1 MSTGMIYYRYYYCTD
16 CTGMI
21 MRRQICRSFWSAPKR
36 ADSDL
41 INTCTG
47 DCRWRL
53 LLFYIR
59 CSAKKNIT
67 LRGKKADGSEKVE
80 AGDRVVLFLS
90 DETIGKKKE
99 KRDDQALSK
108 ETEEIRKAYRTLQ
121 PLLGDSPVLY
131 EDDNI
136 LIVRK
141 PAGILSQKAAAQDI
155 SMNEWLRG
163 YLLERQGVSG
173 RQEQQE
179 KEREIFR
186 PSVCNRLD
194 RNTGGILLCA
204 CSLQGSRA
212 LSAVIRGRALRK
224 TYRMV
229 VHGRVEEPGMVDTD
243 LIKDHSSNQV
253 RTAAKPADT
262 AEKQKQGLRDK
273 ESLRSAV
280 TVYRPVHAGRKCTM
294 VEADLITGRSHQLRV
309 HMASIGHPIVFDP
322 RYGDRKLDLSL
333 AQTIPAIQTI
343 PAKQTASAKQAV
355 PAHPAIMAAARTAAV
370 FLVKPI
376 RAHDVPQSV
385 FRRLNEHLAFT
396 CAEPMFT
403 NAVLP
408 ANSEN
413 HLLRRVALSTFY
425 SGNSSGGNS
434 KAFSES

>member
-1 MSTGMIYYRYYYCTD
+1 MQEFLVSPQESGQRFDKYLH
-16 CTGMI
+16 
-21 MRRQICRSFWSAPKR
+21 RRLPLAPSSFLYKMLR
-36 ADSDL
+36 
-41 INTCTG
+41 
-47 DCRWRL
+47 
-53 LLFYIR
+53 
-59 CSAKKNIT
+59 KKNIT

-90 DETIGKKKE
+90 DETIGKFSA

-163 YLLERQGVSG
+163 YLLERQGDRG

-229 VHGRVEEPGMVDTD
+229 VHGRVEEPGMIDTD
-243 LIKDHSSNQV
+243 LIKDHSTNQV
-253 RTAAKPADT
+253 RTAVKPADT

-333 AQTIPAIQTI
+333 AQTIPVKQTVTAKQTV
-343 PAKQTASAKQAV
+343 PSKQTASAKQTVSA
-355 PAHPAIMAAARTAAV
+355 
-370 FLVKPI
+370 K
-376 RAHDVPQSV
+376 Q
-385 FRRLNEHLAFT
+385 
-396 CAEPMFT
+396 
-403 NAVLP
+403 AVLKGGRGKGSPQRAGGQLLWCTQIAFPRAEESDLMQDVLRPLAGHVIRCP
-408 ANSEN
+408 APKWWNTLCE
-413 HLLRRVALSTFY
+413 
-425 SGNSSGGNS
+425 
-434 KAFSES
+434 

>member
-1 MSTGMIYYRYYYCTD
+1 MQEFLVSPEESGQRFDKYLH
-16 CTGMI
+16 
-21 MRRQICRSFWSAPKR
+21 RRLPLAPSSFLYKMLR
-36 ADSDL
+36 
-41 INTCTG
+41 
-47 DCRWRL
+47 
-53 LLFYIR
+53 
-59 CSAKKNIT
+59 KKNIT

-90 DETIGKKKE
+90 DETIGKFSA

-163 YLLERQGVSG
+163 YLLERQGGSG
-173 RQEQQE
+173 RQEQEQ
-179 KEREIFR
+179 EIFR

-229 VHGRVEEPGMVDTD
+229 VHGIVEEPGMVDTD

-253 RTAAKPADT
+253 RTAVKPADT

-355 PAHPAIMAAARTAAV
+355 LKGGRGKGSPQRAGGQLLWCAQIAFPRAEESDLMKDVLRPLAGRVIRCPAPKWWNT
-370 FLVKPI
+370 LC
-376 RAHDVPQSV
+376 
-385 FRRLNEHLAFT
+385 E
-396 CAEPMFT
+396 
-403 NAVLP
+403 
-408 ANSEN
+408 
-413 HLLRRVALSTFY
+413 
-425 SGNSSGGNS
+425 
-434 KAFSES
+434 

>member
-1 MSTGMIYYRYYYCTD
+1 M
-16 CTGMI
+16 
-21 MRRQICRSFWSAPKR
+21 
-36 ADSDL
+36 
-41 INTCTG
+41 
-47 DCRWRL
+47 
-53 LLFYIR
+53 
-59 CSAKKNIT
+59 
-67 LRGKKADGSEKVE
+67 
-80 AGDRVVLFLS
+80 VLFLS
-90 DETIGKKKE
+90 DETIGKFSA

-108 ETEEIRKAYRTLQ
+108 ETQEIRKAYRTLQ

-163 YLLERQGVSG
+163 YLLERQGDRG
-173 RQEQQE
+173 RQEQ
-179 KEREIFR
+179 EREIFR

-229 VHGRVEEPGMVDTD
+229 VHGRVEEPGMIDTD

-322 RYGDRKLDLSL
+322 RYGDKKLDLSL
-333 AQTIPAIQTI
+333 AQTI
-343 PAKQTASAKQAV
+343 PAKQTASAKQTAFAKQTVSEKQAV
-355 PAHPAIMAAARTAAV
+355 LKGGRGKGSPQ
-370 FLVKPI
+370 
-376 RAHDVPQSV
+376 RAGGQLLWCTQIAFPRADESDLMQDVLRPLAGRV
-385 FRRLNEHLAFT
+385 FR
-396 CAEPMFT
+396 C
-403 NAVLP
+403 P
-408 ANSEN
+408 APKWWNTLCE
-413 HLLRRVALSTFY
+413 
-425 SGNSSGGNS
+425 
-434 KAFSES
+434 

>member
-1 MSTGMIYYRYYYCTD
+1 MQEFLVSPQESGQRFDKYLH
-16 CTGMI
+16 
-21 MRRQICRSFWSAPKR
+21 RRLPLAPSSFLYKMLR
-36 ADSDL
+36 
-41 INTCTG
+41 
-47 DCRWRL
+47 
-53 LLFYIR
+53 
-59 CSAKKNIT
+59 KKNIT

-90 DETIGKKKE
+90 DETIGKFSA

-108 ETEEIRKAYRTLQ
+108 ETQEIRKAYRTLQ

-163 YLLERQGVSG
+163 YLLERQGGSG
-173 RQEQQE
+173 RQEQ
-179 KEREIFR
+179 EIFR

-229 VHGRVEEPGMVDTD
+229 VHGRVEEPGMIDTD

-322 RYGDRKLDLSL
+322 RYGDKKLDLSL
-333 AQTIPAIQTI
+333 AQTI
-343 PAKQTASAKQAV
+343 PAKQTASAKQTAFAKQTVSEKQAV
-355 PAHPAIMAAARTAAV
+355 LKGGRGKGSPQ
-370 FLVKPI
+370 
-376 RAHDVPQSV
+376 RAGGQLLWCTQIAFPRADESDLMQDVLRPLAGRV
-385 FRRLNEHLAFT
+385 FR
-396 CAEPMFT
+396 C
-403 NAVLP
+403 P
-408 ANSEN
+408 APKWWNTLCE
-413 HLLRRVALSTFY
+413 
-425 SGNSSGGNS
+425 
-434 KAFSES
+434 

>member
-1 MSTGMIYYRYYYCTD
+1 MQEFLVSPQESGQRFDKYLH
-16 CTGMI
+16 
-21 MRRQICRSFWSAPKR
+21 RRLPLAPSSFLYKMLR
-36 ADSDL
+36 
-41 INTCTG
+41 
-47 DCRWRL
+47 
-53 LLFYIR
+53 
-59 CSAKKNIT
+59 KKNIT

-90 DETIGKKKE
+90 DETIWKFSA

-141 PAGILSQKAAAQDI
+141 PAGILSQKAAAHDI

-229 VHGRVEEPGMVDTD
+229 VHGRVEEPGMIDTD

-262 AEKQKQGLRDK
+262 AQKQGLRDK

-294 VEADLITGRSHQLRV
+294 VEDGIHRPSDRIRPPLR
-309 HMASIGHPIVFDP
+309 GQ
-322 RYGDRKLDLSL
+322 K
-333 AQTIPAIQTI
+333 T
-343 PAKQTASAKQAV
+343 
-355 PAHPAIMAAARTAAV
+355 
-370 FLVKPI
+370 
-376 RAHDVPQSV
+376 
-385 FRRLNEHLAFT
+385 
-396 CAEPMFT
+396 
-403 NAVLP
+403 
-408 ANSEN
+408 
-413 HLLRRVALSTFY
+413 
-425 SGNSSGGNS
+425 
-434 KAFSES
+434 

>member
-1 MSTGMIYYRYYYCTD
+1 MQEFLVSPQESGQRFDKYLH
-16 CTGMI
+16 
-21 MRRQICRSFWSAPKR
+21 RRLPLAPSSFLYKMLR
-36 ADSDL
+36 
-41 INTCTG
+41 
-47 DCRWRL
+47 
-53 LLFYIR
+53 
-59 CSAKKNIT
+59 KKNIT

-90 DETIGKKKE
+90 DETIGKFSA

-163 YLLERQGVSG
+163 YLLERQGGSG
-173 RQEQQE
+173 RQEQ
-179 KEREIFR
+179 EIFR

-229 VHGRVEEPGMVDTD
+229 VHGRVEEPGMIDTD

-322 RYGDRKLDLSL
+322 RYGDKKLDLSL
-333 AQTIPAIQTI
+333 AQTI
-343 PAKQTASAKQAV
+343 PAKQTASAKQ
-355 PAHPAIMAAARTAAV
+355 TAFAKQTV
-370 FLVKPI
+370 SEK
-376 RAHDVPQSV
+376 Q
-385 FRRLNEHLAFT
+385 
-396 CAEPMFT
+396 
-403 NAVLP
+403 AVLKGGRGKGSPQRAGGQLLWCTQIAFPRADESDLMQDVLRPLAGRVIRCP
-408 ANSEN
+408 APKWWNTLCE
-413 HLLRRVALSTFY
+413 
-425 SGNSSGGNS
+425 
-434 KAFSES
+434 

>member
-1 MSTGMIYYRYYYCTD
+1 MQEFLVSPQESGQRFDKYLH
-16 CTGMI
+16 
-21 MRRQICRSFWSAPKR
+21 RRLPLAPSSFLYKMLR
-36 ADSDL
+36 
-41 INTCTG
+41 
-47 DCRWRL
+47 
-53 LLFYIR
+53 
-59 CSAKKNIT
+59 KKNIT

-90 DETIGKKKE
+90 DETIGKFSA

-141 PAGILSQKAAAQDI
+141 PAGILSQKAAAHDI

-224 TYRMV
+224 TY
-229 VHGRVEEPGMVDTD
+229 
-243 LIKDHSSNQV
+243 Q
-253 RTAAKPADT
+253 
-262 AEKQKQGLRDK
+262 
-273 ESLRSAV
+273 
-280 TVYRPVHAGRKCTM
+280 
-294 VEADLITGRSHQLRV
+294 
-309 HMASIGHPIVFDP
+309 IG
-322 RYGDRKLDLSL
+322 
-333 AQTIPAIQTI
+333 
-343 PAKQTASAKQAV
+343 
-355 PAHPAIMAAARTAAV
+355 
-370 FLVKPI
+370 
-376 RAHDVPQSV
+376 RAHV
-385 FRRLNEHLAFT
+385 
-396 CAEPMFT
+396 
-403 NAVLP
+403 
-408 ANSEN
+408 
-413 HLLRRVALSTFY
+413 
-425 SGNSSGGNS
+425 
-434 KAFSES
+434 